1 MYQIVKIGVRQ
12 SSMEVFIFDPS
23 GDAPHPAILLAQHL
37 PVGHAGLE
45 NDTFT
50 LKAAERLCEQGYFVA
65 VPFIFHWWPK
75 SDDIKV

>member
-1 MYQIVKIGVRQ
+1 
-12 SSMEVFIFDPS
+12 MEVFIFDPS
-23 GDAPHPAILLAQHL
+23 GDAPHPAIILAQHL